1 MKKLSALIL
10 VWLLMLSGCG
20 SQNTSSDAA
29 DAANAANA
37 KETSS
42 ETTVENTQ
50 ESNEVVEITENLF
63 IAQTNEIYLNAVDYL
78 GKTIKYEG
86 IFNVYEWE
94 ETDTTY
100 YQVIRYGPGCCGNDG
115 VAGFEVIWDGD
126 YPQQDDW
133 VEVVGTLEEYEENG
147 SQILRIRLT
156 SLSVLEERGAEYV
169 ET

>member
-10 VWLLMLSGCG
+10 VWLLLLSGCG
-20 SQNTSSDAA
+20 NQNTSSDAA

-63 IAQTNEIYLNAVDYL
+63 IAQTNEIYLNSVDYL

-126 YPQQDDW
+126 YPKQDDW
-133 VEVVGTLEEYEENG
+133 VEVIGILEEYEENG

>member
-10 VWLLMLSGCG
+10 VWLLLLSGCG
-20 SQNTSSDAA
+20 NQNTSSDAA

-126 YPQQDDW
+126 YPKQDDW
-133 VEVVGTLEEYEENG
+133 VEVIGTLEEYEENG

-156 SLSVLEERGAEYV
+156 SLSVLEERGEEYV